1 MDDMKTSAAWTGWV
15 GFAAIMLL
23 IIGMIDAFQGL
34 IAIIR
39 GQYYQYTPQGIII
52 FSTKEWGWI
61 SLIWGI
67 LLVLVG
73 LALAAKSGW
82 ARWTAVVLVI
92 VNLLGQLGWL
102 GNSPNP
108 VWTLTVIT
116 LQIIVLL
123 ALTVKWSEVSTGTA
137 SY

>member
-1 MDDMKTSAAWTGWV
+1 M
-15 GFAAIMLL
+15 
-23 IIGMIDAFQGL
+23 GL
-34 IAIIR
+34 D
-39 GQYYQYTPQGIII
+39 
-52 FSTKEWGWI
+52 
-61 SLIWGI
+61 
-67 LLVLVG
+67 
-73 LALAAKSGW
+73 LADLKSGW

-123 ALTVKWSEVSTGTA
+123 ALTVKWSEVATT
-137 SY
+137 